1 MVLRLSSLFCIES
14 KALKSD
20 VGDPLRRDRCPHERP
35 LFVWNLV
42 ALKALDAFWLIRLG
56 YRFLVALAIAH
67 MAYAL
72 LSDPLAAM
80 AMAIAR
86 TR

>member
-14 KALKSD
+14 TALKSD

-42 ALKALDAFWLIRLG
+42 ALKAPDALWLIRIG

-72 LSDPLAAM
+72 LSDPLTAM
-80 AMAIAR
+80 VIVG